1 MHTIFDYHHHPHN
14 HNHSHDN
21 YHHEEKP
28 KKQKNNRKI
37 PITII
42 GGFLGAGKTSVVN
55 HIISNTSHKTDVLI
69 REFGSVS
76 IDDMLI
82 HLNKKNI
89 HVFPG
94 VSLHHDPQLML
105 YGFLNDLYE
114 KTEEKI
120 IDNLIMELS
129 GLDSPEQLVQLF
141 FLGDMPK
148 QYRLASFITI
158 VDAEYGQLNLDD
170 YPISAEQIAFA
181 DIIIINKID
190 LATEESIKN
199 LAYRVHK
206 INSVAKIFLAKYG
219 AIDIIDINE
228 VMDVDFHKQLF
239 DYTADIPKGDDEIL
253 LDNIK
258 TIVLSESKPLDKEK
272 VNKWIQ
278 NLFVTEGIKIL
289 RSKGFFN
296 FYSSDYRYEFQAV
309 RKTFHSKADRLW
321 DNEEERKSVVV
332 LIGEGLDDEEKY
344 QESFRECVVNDESQ
358 I

>member
-1 MHTIFDYHHHPHN
+1 MHNIFDYHHHPHN
-14 HNHSHDN
+14 HHNTHD
-21 YHHEEKP
+21 HHLHEDKL
-28 KKQKNNRKI
+28 KKQKSNRKI
-37 PITII
+37 PVTIV

-55 HIISNTSHKTDVLI
+55 HIISNTSHETDVLI

-89 HVFPG
+89 HIFPG

-105 YGFLNDLYE
+105 YGFLNNLYE
-114 KTEEKI
+114 RTEEKI

-148 QYRLASFITI
+148 QFRLASFITI

-170 YPISAEQIAFA
+170 YSISAEQVAFA
-181 DIIIINKID
+181 DVIIINKID
-190 LATEESIKN
+190 LATEESIKK
-199 LAYRVHK
+199 LAHRVHK
-206 INSVAKIFLAKYG
+206 INSIAKIYFAKYG
-219 AIDIIDINE
+219 AIDIDE
-228 VMDVDFHKQLF
+228 VLDVDFHKQLL
-239 DYTADIPKGDDEIL
+239 DYTANIPKGDDEIL
-253 LDNIK
+253 MDNIK
-258 TIVLSESKPLDKEK
+258 TIVLSESQPLDKEK

-289 RSKGFFN
+289 RSKGFLN
-296 FYSSDYRYEFQAV
+296 FYDSDYRYEFQAV
-309 RKTFHSKADRLW
+309 RKTFHSKSDRLW
-321 DNEEERKSVVV
+321 NKEEERKSVVV

-344 QESFRECVVNDESQ
+344 QETFHKCIVNDESQ

>member
-1 MHTIFDYHHHPHN
+1 MHNIFDYHHHPNDHHN
-14 HNHSHDN
+14 NHDHH
-21 YHHEEKP
+21 HHEEKF
-28 KKQKNNRKI
+28 KKQKINRKI
-37 PITII
+37 PVTIV

-55 HIISNTSHKTDVLI
+55 HIISRTSHRIDVLI

-105 YGFLNDLYE
+105 YGFLNNLHE
-114 KTEEKI
+114 KFEEKE

-148 QYRLASFITI
+148 QYRLSSFITI

-181 DIIIINKID
+181 DVIIINKID
-190 LATEESIKN
+190 LATEESIKK

-206 INSVAKIFLAKYG
+206 INSVAKIFFAKYG
-219 AIDIIDINE
+219 AIDITD
-228 VMDVDFHKQLF
+228 VLDVDFHKQLF
-239 DYTADIPKGDDEIL
+239 DYTSNIPKGDDEIL
-253 LDNIK
+253 IDNIK
-258 TIVLSESKPLDKEK
+258 TIVLSESQPFDKEK

-296 FYSSDYRYEFQAV
+296 FYDSDYRYEFQAV
-309 RKTFHSKADRLW
+309 RKTFHSKAERRW
-321 DNEEERKSVVV
+321 DKDEERKSVVV
-332 LIGEGLDDEEKY
+332 LIGEGLDDEQRY
-344 QESFRECVVNDESQ
+344 QEDFRKCIFNDESQ

>member
-1 MHTIFDYHHHPHN
+1 MHNIFDYHHHPH
-14 HNHSHDN
+14 SHHHTQDDH
-21 YHHEEKP
+21 HHEEKT
-28 KKQKNNRKI
+28 KKQKSDHKI
-37 PITII
+37 PVTIV

-105 YGFLNDLYE
+105 YGFLNNLYE

-170 YPISAEQIAFA
+170 YPISSEQIAFA
-181 DIIIINKID
+181 DVIIINKID

-199 LAYRVHK
+199 LEYRVRK
-206 INSVAKIFLAKYG
+206 INSIAKIFFAKYG
-219 AIDIIDINE
+219 EIDIDE
-228 VMDVDFHKQLF
+228 VLDVDFHKQLL
-239 DYTADIPKGDDEIL
+239 DYTVNIIKGDDETL
-253 LDNIK
+253 MDNIK
-258 TIVLSESKPLDKEK
+258 TIVLSESQPLDKEK

-296 FYSSDYRYEFQAV
+296 FYNSDYRYEFQAV

-332 LIGEGLDDEEKY
+332 LIGEGLDDEQKY
-344 QESFRECVVNDESQ
+344 QEAFHKCIVNGESQ

>member
-1 MHTIFDYHHHPHN
+1 MHTIFDYHHHPHKH
-14 HNHSHDN
+14 HNHEH
-21 YHHEEKP
+21 HLVHEEKLE
-28 KKQKNNRKI
+28 KQKSNLKI
-37 PITII
+37 PVTIV

-55 HIISNTSHKTDVLI
+55 HIIANTSHRVDVLI

-76 IDDMLI
+76 VDDMLI

-105 YGFLNDLYE
+105 YGYLNDLYE
-114 KTEEKI
+114 KTEGTTF
-120 IDNLIMELS
+120 DNLIMELS

-170 YPISAEQIAFA
+170 YPISISQIAYA
-181 DIIIINKID
+181 DVILINKID
-190 LATEESIKN
+190 LVTKESLKS
-199 LAYRVHK
+199 LAQRVHN
-206 INSVAKIFLAKYG
+206 INSVAKIFFTKYG
-219 AIDIIDINE
+219 ETNLDEI
-228 VMDVDFHKQLF
+228 MDLDFHKQLF
-239 DYTADIPKGDDEIL
+239 DCTASFQKGGNEMSM
-253 LDNIK
+253 DNIK

-272 VNKWIQ
+272 VNEWIQ
-278 NLFVTEGIKIL
+278 NLFITEGIKIL
-289 RSKGFFN
+289 RSKGFLN
-296 FYSSDYRYEFQAV
+296 FSNSDYRYEFQAV

-321 DNEEERKSVVV
+321 DNGEERKSVVV

-344 QESFRECVVNDESQ
+344 QEAFRKCIVNDESQ